1 VSDVNAQEISQVS
14 DDFAV
19 FGDELSTSDIAELA
33 QVVPSAVSNWRKR
46 YDDFPQ
52 PIDKPGRWKRF
63 RAGDVMEWLEDHGR
77 MPTPLEPPLT
87 LEEAFDN
94 STELLRGQA
103 TPAMSLLLCAAY
115 LASKLKTVDK
125 QLRMVIDE
133 TLAAVPSSTL
143 SKLSDHLDRDLGLTD
158 SPKVMVDTLLSLL
171 ENMIAATG
179 RSENHTSSELAA
191 LIENLFELDTN
202 HEAVLYDPCC
212 GTGRTL
218 IRLGERHPGP
228 HYYGQEINK
237 EYVLV
242 SRLLVALESSTKGG
256 SWDVGEGD
264 SLRGDAFP
272 ELRADYA
279 VVDLPF
285 GVRISDD
292 LSGDPRWIL
301 GEPGREAVNAWIQV
315 ALSHLN
321 DTGVAAI
328 VVEPGWAFRKSAK
341 HIRSALIRQ
350 NLLDAVIALP
360 PGTFYHSLGGLL
372 LVLAK
377 DRSTREHPRS
387 VGQVLMI
394 TAETGESR
402 LDKDASKLSKVLRK
416 ESRPF
421 RGSPESPINGWLARF
436 APIYRNWRN
445 GEEPVSELVVDA
457 AATMR
462 GSLEAAGRRPDGGI
476 VEFLQQ
482 PAETLLEGDP
492 NVSLNRLFAYQVSH
506 RPPTET
512 RYEDI
517 TEHDF
522 DLTPRRYISP
532 KKMIEAPDFLDHLR
546 ETRKVMAKVQG
557 DANKISKTL
566 EILAEFYRIDLGERR
581 SQHGRSPAKQIQFE
595 CLEDLEKRGVLE
607 LVRGFASISDSGEGS
622 QRLIT
627 GKSLRARL
635 RAEID
640 LSEKYERVTK
650 PVAEEHLIKT
660 GDVIFTT
667 LPADQA
673 APVTHIAKKEEVGAA
688 LSRELCA
695 LRITDP
701 TSTLT
706 PEFLA
711 DWTKTRQFSSQ
722 VDRLSTGSTMRS
734 VSRRDLLRFE
744 VPIPEDVDGHHDRR
758 IQNSLLSKQIS
769 LVQQLEADLRGAV
782 ELETRILDAEISQ
795 AKTALLS
802 KKDEEMEYLNLD

>member
-1 VSDVNAQEISQVS
+1 LNTQEASQVP
-14 DDFAV
+14 DTFPR
-19 FGDELSTSDIAELA
+19 DELSVSDIAQLA
-33 QVVPSAVSNWRKR
+33 LVGPSAVSNWQKR
-46 YDDFPQ
+46 YDDFPK
-52 PIDKPGRWKRF
+52 PIDQDGRWHRF
-63 RAGDVMEWLEDHGR
+63 RTGDVLEWLKDHGR
-77 MPTPLEPPLT
+77 MPTPPEPPLT
-87 LEEAFDN
+87 LEDAFRN
-94 STELLRGQA
+94 SIWLLQGQV
-103 TPAMSLLLCAAY
+103 TPTMSLLVWAAY
-115 LASKLKTVDK
+115 LASEIKADDDRLQTVI
-125 QLRMVIDE
+125 RE
-133 TLAAVPSSTL
+133 TLAAVPPSTL
-143 SKLSDHLDRDLGLTD
+143 STLSDHLDRDRSLATSSEDVLCTLLYLLEEEFGD
-158 SPKVMVDTLLSLL
+158 SPL
-171 ENMIAATG
+171 
-179 RSENHTSSELAA
+179 SENHTSPELAS
-191 LIENLFELDTN
+191 LIANLFEIDAN
-202 HEAVLYDPCC
+202 GEAALYDPCC

-242 SRLLVALESSTKGG
+242 SRLLLALESSTKGG

-264 SLRGDAFP
+264 SLRDDAFP

-279 VVDLPF
+279 VVDPPF

-301 GEPGREAVNAWIQV
+301 GEPGREGVNAWIQV

-360 PGTFYHSLGGLL
+360 TGTFCTTNIGGLL

-416 ESRPF
+416 EIRPF

-457 AATMR
+457 AVAMR

-476 VEFLQQ
+476 VEFSQR

-492 NVSLNRLFAYQVSH
+492 NVSLNRLFADQVSH

-522 DLTPRRYISP
+522 DLTPRRYISSER
-532 KKMIEAPDFLDHLR
+532 MIEAPDFLDHLR
-546 ETRKVMAKVQG
+546 ENRKVMAKVQG
-557 DANKISKTL
+557 DAKKISKTL
-566 EILAEFYRIDLGERR
+566 ENLAEAGIDLGERR

-607 LVRGFASISDSGEGS
+607 LVRGFASISDSGGGG

-640 LSEKYERVTK
+640 LSEKFERVTK
-650 PVAEEHLIKT
+650 PVAEEHLIKA

-734 VSRRDLLRFE
+734 VSRKDLLRFE

-769 LVQQLEADLRGAV
+769 LVQRLEANLRGAV
-782 ELETRILDAEISQ
+782 ELEARILDAEISQ
-795 AKTALLS
+795 AKAALLS
-802 KKDEEMEYLNLD
+802 KKVEEMEYLNFD

>member
-1 VSDVNAQEISQVS
+1 VPDT
-14 DDFAV
+14 FPR
-19 FGDELSTSDIAELA
+19 DELSVSDIAQLA
-33 QVVPSAVSNWRKR
+33 LVGPSAVSNWQKR
-46 YDDFPQ
+46 YDDFPK
-52 PIDKPGRWKRF
+52 PIDQDGRWHRF
-63 RAGDVMEWLEDHGR
+63 RTGDVLEWLKDHGR
-77 MPTPLEPPLT
+77 MPTPPEPPLT
-87 LEEAFDN
+87 LEDAFRN
-94 STELLRGQA
+94 SIWLLQGQV
-103 TPAMSLLLCAAY
+103 TPTMSLLVWAAY
-115 LASKLKTVDK
+115 LASEIKADDDRLQTVI
-125 QLRMVIDE
+125 RE
-133 TLAAVPSSTL
+133 TLAAVPPSTL
-143 SKLSDHLDRDLGLTD
+143 STLSDHLDRYRRL
-158 SPKVMVDTLLSLL
+158 
-171 ENMIAATG
+171 A
-179 RSENHTSSELAA
+179 TSSEDVLCTLLYLLEEEFGDSPLSENYTSPELAS
-191 LIENLFELDTN
+191 LIANLFEIDAN
-202 HEAVLYDPCC
+202 GEAALYDPCC

-242 SRLLVALESSTKGG
+242 SRLLLALESSTKGG

-264 SLRGDAFP
+264 SLRDDAFP

-279 VVDLPF
+279 VVDPPF

-301 GEPGREAVNAWIQV
+301 GEPGREGVNAWIQV

-360 PGTFYHSLGGLL
+360 TGTFCTTNIGGLL

-416 ESRPF
+416 EIRPF

-457 AATMR
+457 AAAMR
-462 GSLEAAGRRPDGGI
+462 GSLEAAGRRPEGGI
-476 VEFLQQ
+476 VEFSQR

-492 NVSLNRLFAYQVSH
+492 NVSLDRLFAYQVSH
-506 RPPTET
+506 LPPTET

-522 DLTPRRYISP
+522 DLTPRRYISSER
-532 KKMIEAPDFLDHLR
+532 MIEAPDFLDHLR

-557 DANKISKTL
+557 DAKKISKTL
-566 EILAEFYRIDLGERR
+566 ENLAEFYRIDLGERR

-640 LSEKYERVTK
+640 LSEKSERVTK
-650 PVAEEHLIKT
+650 PVAEEHLIKA

-802 KKDEEMEYLNLD
+802 NKAEEMEYLNFD